1 MDLPEQTSPPC
12 GWWRRRGGGE
22 RERESCHLTHK
33 LAPPEKHKLAR
44 CVPQTLVIV
53 APGQLPTAG
62 PENHKLALSAERK
75 DNVALGATPS
85 AAEAVGINCVCKCT
99 DQSSGVHHPEVAN
112 PGREEET
119 VREGIGP
126 QYRPLRGAAVP
137 ASVAE
142 EWTFRVSRLAR
153 HAPGG
158 NGPGPCLRA
167 SAHEHYYRL
176 GSLPVESDDFLAS
189 NHLKLFKLFCG
200 VP

>member
-1 MDLPEQTSPPC
+1 MP
-12 GWWRRRGGGE
+12 GGQQQQQ
-22 RERESCHLTHK
+22 CHLTHK

-85 AAEAVGINCVCKCT
+85 AAEAVGINCVCKWT

-126 QYRPLRGAAVP
+126 QYRPLRGVAV
-137 ASVAE
+137 
-142 EWTFRVSRLAR
+142 RCLRSRGMDLSSFAISPPC
-153 HAPGG
+153 PGG
-158 NGPGPCLRA
+158 NGPPCLRA

-200 VP
+200 GP